1 MKILLIAGAL
11 LALQTGY
18 AQTADSSGP
27 VPVAP
32 QILGSDQPGDPTT
45 DAAPLL
51 DDRTAERFLDQAT
64 WGPTPADIQY
74 LQQKGFTKWL
84 DEQFVMQSSDLP
96 DQPLLD
102 ANGKTNTD
110 FTPLQRAFF
119 QNAVNAPDQLRQ
131 RVAFAL
137 SEIWVVSAVTV
148 RPAYAYAP
156 YYRLFLQNAFGNY
169 RDIMKAVTL
178 SPAMGYYLNM
188 ANNNKGNPAR
198 GTAANEN
205 YARELMQLFSIG
217 LTQLN
222 PDGTP
227 VLDGN
232 GNPTPTYNQAVVTNT
247 ARALTGWTYPT
258 APSATPKANNP
269 AYYIGQMI
277 PVETNHDMN
286 SKVIIGGTDL
296 APNQTAEQDLNA
308 VLDALMAQPTMAPF
322 VSRQLIQHL
331 VSSNPSPA
339 YVQRVANAFSD
350 NGSGVAGDMRAVITA
365 ILMDPE
371 ARAGDAPP
379 VPPQPLDPSQPGYTK
394 FGHLREPIL
403 FLTDILRAFDAQL
416 TPTSVIYNYATQ
428 LGQNLFFPATVFS
441 YFSPLYT
448 LDDGTPA
455 PEFQIYSTQTTAT
468 RANIVA
474 AVIYGTLD
482 KNTKLDYSEFLP
494 YGDDIPTLLD
504 HIAYVFTHHSMS
516 PELQQAATSAA
527 SAVTTTLARVQAAL
541 YIVLTSSEYQVIQ

>member
-1 MKILLIAGAL
+1 MKLLLVAGAL
-11 LALQTGY
+11 LTLHTVY
-18 AQTADSSGP
+18 AQTGNSARLLPAPRMAAQQDDPMNP
-27 VPVAP
+27 VPVP
-32 QILGSDQPGDPTT
+32 V
-45 DAAPLL
+45 L
-51 DDRTAERFLDQAT
+51 DDLAAERFLDQAT
-64 WGPTPADIQY
+64 WGPTPADIQF

-84 DEQFVMQSSDLP
+84 GEQFMIETSDLP
-96 DQPLLD
+96 DQPLLN

-119 QNAVNAPDQLRQ
+119 ENAVNAPDQLRQ

-178 SPAMGYYLNM
+178 SPAMGTYLNM
-188 ANNNKGNPAR
+188 ANNNKGNPAK

-205 YARELMQLFSIG
+205 YARELMQLFTIG

-227 VLDGN
+227 LRDGN
-232 GNPTPTYNQAVVTNT
+232 GNPAPTYNQAVVTNT

-258 APSATPKANNP
+258 APGATPKANNP
-269 AYYIGQMI
+269 AYYIGQMM

-296 APNQTAEQDLNA
+296 PPNQTAEQDLDA

-322 VSRQLIQHL
+322 ITRQLIQHL
-331 VSSNPSPA
+331 VTSSPSPA
-339 YVQRVANAFSD
+339 YVERVASVFTN
-350 NGSGVAGDMRAVITA
+350 NGSGVAGDMRAVIKA
-365 ILMDPE
+365 ILTDPE
-371 ARAGDAPP
+371 ARAGD
-379 VPPQPLDPSQPGYTK
+379 DPSQPANPG
-394 FGHLREPIL
+394 FGHLREPVM

-455 PEFQIYSTQTTAT
+455 PEFQIYSTQTAAT

-474 AVIYGTLD
+474 AVVYGTLD
-482 KNTKLDYSEFLP
+482 KNTKLDYSQFLP

-541 YIVLTSSEYQVIQ
+541 YIVLTSGEYQVIQ

>member
-1 MKILLIAGAL
+1 MKMLIIAGAL
-11 LALQTGY
+11 LALQTGH
-18 AQTADSSGP
+18 AQTGDSAGASAVSVQMKLVGAQP
-27 VPVAP
+27 RDPIDP
-32 QILGSDQPGDPTT
+32 IL
-45 DAAPLL
+45 LL

-74 LQQKGFTKWL
+74 LQLKGFTKWL
-84 DEQFVMQSSDLP
+84 NEQFLMQPSDLP

-102 ANGKTNTD
+102 ASGKTNTD

-119 QNAVNAPDQLRQ
+119 ENAVNAPDQLRQ

-169 RDIMKAVTL
+169 RDIMKALTL
-178 SPAMGYYLNM
+178 SPAMGTYLNM
-188 ANNNKGNPAR
+188 ANNNKGNPAK

-205 YARELMQLFSIG
+205 YARELMQLFTIG

-227 VLDGN
+227 LLDGN
-232 GNPTPTYNQAVVTNT
+232 GIPKPTYDQAVVTNT
-247 ARALTGWTYPT
+247 ARALTGWTYPP
-258 APSATPKANNP
+258 APGATSKANNP

-286 SKVIIGGTDL
+286 SKVIVGGTFVP
-296 APNQTAEQDLNA
+296 PNQTAEQDLDA

-322 VSRQLIQHL
+322 ISRQLIQHL
-331 VSSNPSPA
+331 VTSKPSPA
-339 YVQRVANAFSD
+339 YVQRVAGVFSD
-350 NGSGVAGDMRAVITA
+350 NGAGVAGDLRAVIKA
-365 ILMDPE
+365 ILTDRE
-371 ARAGDAPP
+371 ARDGDS
-379 VPPQPLDPSQPGYTK
+379 PSMPGYAN
-394 FGHLREPIL
+394 FGHLREPVM

-428 LGQNLFFPATVFS
+428 LGQNLFFPTTVFS
-441 YFSPLYT
+441 YFSPLYA

-455 PEFQIYSTQTTAT
+455 PEFQIYTTQTATT

-474 AVIYGTLD
+474 AIIYGTLD

-494 YGDDIPTLLD
+494 YGGDIPTLLD
-504 HIAYVFTHHSMS
+504 HIAYVFLHHSMS
-516 PELQQAATSAA
+516 PELQQAATGAA
-527 SAVTTTLARVQAAL
+527 SAVTTPLARVQAAL

>member
-1 MKILLIAGAL
+1 MKILLVAGAL
-11 LALQTGY
+11 VALQMGY
-18 AQTADSSGP
+18 AQRGDSDGP
-27 VPVAP
+27 AHAAP
-32 QILGSDQPGDPTT
+32 RMMLGSAQQGDAST
-45 DAAPLL
+45 DPVMLL

-74 LQQKGFTKWL
+74 LQQKGFSKWL
-84 DEQFVMQSSDLP
+84 EDQFLMQPSDLP

-102 ANGKTNTD
+102 TNGKNNTD

-119 QNAVNAPDQLRQ
+119 ENAVNASDQLRQ

-156 YYRLFLQNAFGNY
+156 YYRLFIQNAFGNY
-169 RDIMKAVTL
+169 RNIMKAVTL
-178 SPAMGYYLNM
+178 SPAMGTYLNM
-188 ANNNKGNPAR
+188 ANNNKGNPTK

-205 YARELMQLFSIG
+205 YARELMQLFTVG

-227 VLDGN
+227 LLDAN
-232 GNPTPTYNQAVVTNT
+232 GNPKPTYDQAVVTNT
-247 ARALTGWTYPT
+247 ARALTGWTYPP
-258 APSATPKANNP
+258 APGATSKANNP
-269 AYYIGQMI
+269 AYYVGQMI

-286 SKVIIGGTDL
+286 SKVIIGATNVP
-296 APNQTAEQDLNA
+296 PNQTAEQDLDA

-322 VSRQLIQHL
+322 ISRQLIQHL
-331 VSSNPSPA
+331 VTSNPSPA
-339 YVQRVANAFSD
+339 YVQRVAGVFSD
-350 NGSGVAGDMRAVITA
+350 NGAGVAGDMRSVIKA
-365 ILMDPE
+365 ILTDPE
-371 ARAGDAPP
+371 ARAGD
-379 VPPQPLDPSQPGYTK
+379 DPSQPGYAN
-394 FGHLREPIL
+394 FGHLREPVM
-403 FLTDILRAFDAQL
+403 FLTDILRAFYAQL

-428 LGQNLFFPATVFS
+428 LGQNLFFPPTVFS

-448 LDDGTPA
+448 LQDGTPA
-455 PEFQIYSTQTTAT
+455 PEFQIYSTQTATT

-474 AVIYGTLD
+474 AIIYGTLD

-494 YGDDIPTLLD
+494 YGNDIPTLLD
-504 HIAYVFTHHSMS
+504 HIAYVFLHHSMS

-527 SAVTTTLARVQAAL
+527 SAVTTPLARVQAAL
-541 YIVLTSSEYQVIQ
+541 YIVLTSSEYQVIR